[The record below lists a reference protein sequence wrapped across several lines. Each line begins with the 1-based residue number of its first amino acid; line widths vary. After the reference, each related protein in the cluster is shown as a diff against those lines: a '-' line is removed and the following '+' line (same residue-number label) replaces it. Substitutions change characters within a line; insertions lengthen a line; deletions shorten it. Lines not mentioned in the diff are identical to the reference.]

1 MTLPLVF
8 INLERDEE
16 RRERLLGQLHES
28 GIEGSRLPAVWW
40 ADLAEDKQAA
50 GYCSDLNARQ
60 YYKSLLN
67 GEKGCYASHLTAWKM
82 LLESHAP
89 ALVVLED
96 DVCLAPGFA
105 EALQAIEALD
115 VPWDMVKLIGRSHE
129 KVRSSR
135 LLTAGL
141 KLVQY
146 RRVPSTTAGYV
157 VSRSGAQKLLASRQP
172 FGRPVDVDL
181 RFWWENDLCILGVT
195 PSVLSLDST
204 SDVSTI
210 WQQIDR
216 LSPMARWRKLRMK
229 WQLNLGNLLHGR
241 RHPPLGQARRKPSSN
256 RR

>member
-8 INLERDEE
+8 INLDRDTE
-16 RRERLLGQLHES
+16 RRSRLVDQLRAS
-28 GIEGSRLPAVWW
+28 GLEGSRLAAVWW
-40 ADLAEDKQAA
+40 SDQGADRQAIW
-50 GYCSDLNARQ
+50 YSQELNARQ
-60 YYKSLLN
+60 YYKPLLN

-105 EALQAIEALD
+105 DALQAIEALD
-115 VPWDMVKLIGRSHE
+115 LPWDMIKLIGRSHE
-129 KVRSSR
+129 KVRSSQQ
-135 LLTAGL
+135 LIADL

-157 VSRSGAQKLLASRQP
+157 VSRSGAMKLLASRQP

-181 RFWWENDLCILGVT
+181 RFWWENDLRILGVT
-195 PSVLSLDST
+195 PAVLSLDST

-210 WQQIDR
+210 WQQIDH
-216 LSPMARWRKLRMK
+216 LSPMARWRKFRMK
-229 WQLNLGNLLHGR
+229 CQLNLGNLLHGR
-241 RHPPLGQARRKPSSN
+241 RFPPLR
-256 RR
+256 